1 MTIEQALTN
10 LHALQWDNSRAKE
23 IAEEVMCHSRM
34 DKSCAKLLLKQ
45 HPSEDDHVFN
55 WRKNNFAHI
64 TYPLFLKAKNSIYK
78 IFQTADHRWVASTE
92 TTQYLKDARFG
103 HGKGLLFD
111 TFIQQYCLQAM
122 IEDPNAWLV
131 IVPKFP
137 TPPPNQ
143 SVDVNMKIIWS
154 KNQLYADEDLIIFAD
169 KMYSGFNKNVESGY
183 AIDRERVVR
192 FVKNTNGYTITDQ
205 HFHELGEIPYTVLGG
220 NMTTDG
226 VFTSFF
232 QPFVEYANQAL
243 MFYSEWQVTKSSC
256 AFPIKEMEEIE
267 CPTCHGNGK
276 IYLDDGGFD
285 TCGSCKGTGIHNY
298 AFSPA
303 TIFIRRKSNPGEP
316 EKTRPMLEYI
326 SPPVDIIQEQK
337 ADWQLMLT
345 KALESL
351 NLQFVDEAQS
361 GIAKE
366 WDRAEFYSFLMQIAD
381 MLFGN
386 VEYSALN
393 YIERMRRFNTAEPVL
408 VIKPT
413 TFTIETKADLT
424 DDLLKSVQSPFDPL
438 RADSI
443 SRLQKHINAN
453 DPIKIKINDFL
464 IRYDPLYLKT
474 TAETSIYVDTGVMTQ
489 DEAGKSTHAYSELLK
504 LIDEE
509 QAKIDDNLTNWFLD
523 SSYDTIATALDARI
537 AAILARKEQ
546 ETADVLQSQFG
557 GTAETVSSTAFDLRS

>member
-1 MTIEQALTN
+1 MTIEYALAN
-10 LHALQWDNSRAKE
+10 LHALNWDNCRAIE

-45 HPSEDDHVFN
+45 HPSEDAHVFK
-55 WRKNNFAHI
+55 WRKNNFAHV

-78 IFQTADHRWVASTE
+78 IFQTADHQWIASTE

-137 TPPPNQ
+137 TPPSNQ
-143 SVDVNMKIIWS
+143 SVDVNMKIVWS

-169 KMYSGFNKNVESGY
+169 KTYNSFNKNVESGY
-183 AIDRERVVR
+183 AIDRERIVR
-192 FVKNTNGYTITDQ
+192 FVRNANGYAITDQ

-220 NMTTDG
+220 NMTTDD

-256 AFPIKEMEEIE
+256 AFPIREMEEIE
-267 CPTCHGNGK
+267 CPTCHGGGK
-276 IYLDDGGFD
+276 IHLEDGGFRSCD
-285 TCGSCKGTGIHNY
+285 SCKGTGIFNY

-303 TIFIRRKSNPGEP
+303 TILIRQKGNAGEP
-316 EKTRPMLEYI
+316 EKTRSMLEYI

-386 VEYSALN
+386 IEYSALN

-438 RADSI
+438 RADAI

-474 TAETSIYVDTGVMTQ
+474 TAEISIYVDSGIMTQ

-509 QAKIDDNLTNWFLD
+509 QAKIDDNSTNWFLD
-523 SSYDTIATALDARI
+523 STYETIATALDARI
-537 AAILARKEQ
+537 AKILASQEQ
-546 ETADVLQSQFG
+546 EG
-557 GTAETVSSTAFDLRS
+557 AEIQGNQQLIPAEILS